1 MLTHNHKTP
10 KGIMP
15 RGERKTLVVGMT
27 TQLGS
32 LSDRVAEL
40 ERVVAELLEERTAS
54 SCVAERMDRAENV
67 MVSMKEQLEH
77 ISHMIEEDELFVT
90 DAPVE
95 EGYADFQAPPP
106 SEIQMDEAPAVDS
119 SAHPDPS
126 HAGSVGVPSEVS
138 ATLSDIEHA
147 MTTETLVDSGEPA
160 DKVGMYV
167 IKEDSTDDE
176 MDEQAQREMD
186 EALAESS
193 NAIAARLNSVHVKQ
207 PAELK
212 KKIMQIEQDYKRRR
226 SERKRQASQS
236 PRV

>member
-15 RGERKTLVVGMT
+15 RVERKTLVMDMT
-27 TQLGS
+27 AQIGG

-77 ISHMIEEDELFVT
+77 ISHMIEEDELF
-90 DAPVE
+90 APAEVE
-95 EGYADFQAPPP
+95 EGYADFQAPSPP
-106 SEIQMDEAPAVDS
+106 EIQMDEAPAVDS
-119 SAHPDPS
+119 SAHPNTS
-126 HAGSVGVPSEVS
+126 HAGSVGVPSEIS